1 LPPRST
7 PDFELVRTRLTQARK
22 HHALSLRTVADATD
36 ISAATLSRF
45 ESHKG
50 NPDIATLSKLVEWLE
65 LDRGD
70 VFGAGRTHP
79 VGTPEAVEVHLR
91 ADPKLDPR
99 TARALAE
106 GFRTM
111 YERFTQD
118 EPDQPVP
125 GQPSQS

>member
-7 PDFELVRTRLTQARK
+7 PDFELVRKRLVQARK
-22 HHALSLRTVADATD
+22 NQDLSLRDVANTTG

-45 ESHKG
+45 EGRKG
-50 NPDIATLSKLVEWLE
+50 NPDIETLSKLIDWLE

-70 VFGAGRTHP
+70 VFGASASTPRD
-79 VGTPEAVEVHLR
+79 TPEAVEVHLR
-91 ADPKLDPR
+91 ADPKLDPK
-99 TARALAE
+99 TAQALGE
-106 GFRTM
+106 GFRIM

-125 GQPSQS
+125 

>member
-1 LPPRST
+1 MSPRSI

-22 HHALSLRTVADATD
+22 HHGLSLRAVAEATD

-50 NPDIATLSKLVEWLE
+50 NPDIETLTKLVDWLKV
-65 LDRGD
+65 DRGD
-70 VFGAGRTHP
+70 VFGAAPAQP
-79 VGTPEAVEVHLR
+79 VDTPQAVEVHLR

-99 TARALAE
+99 TAQALAE

-118 EPDQPVP
+118 EPDRPVP
-125 GQPSQS
+125 GHPARS

>member
-7 PDFELVRTRLTQARK
+7 PDFELVRRRLAQARK
-22 HHALSLRTVADATD
+22 RQDLSLRAVAEDAG

-45 ESHKG
+45 ESRKG
-50 NPDIATLSKLVEWLE
+50 NPDLETLSKLIEWLK

-70 VFGAGRTHP
+70 VFRAPLSAPRD
-79 VGTPEAVEVHLR
+79 TPQAVEVHLR
-91 ADPKLDPR
+91 ADPKLDPK
-99 TARALAE
+99 TAQALAE
-106 GFRTM
+106 GFRIM

-125 GQPSQS
+125 